1 MNEEKEMSFL
11 EHLEELRWHLVRSV
25 IAVLIVTA
33 VVFCFPG
40 ILFDKII
47 FGPIHDDFLTYRVLC
62 SIGQKFD
69 MEALCFN
76 GLPFEKFVSLQMPS
90 MITWHIW
97 GSIIAGLIIAFPY
110 VAYEFWKFFK
120 PAFEQKQRK
129 AIRGMVFI
137 MTLLFLIGVSFGYFI
152 LTPLTVNFMGNYNV
166 MAASVEI
173 KPVFTS
179 YISTVINLAL
189 GCGVLFE
196 LPVVIY
202 FLAKMGLVSPTFLKR
217 YRRHAIV
224 IILILAAIITP
235 PEVASQVLITIP
247 LLILYELS
255 IFIAGRVY
263 KQRAIEDE
271 E

>member
-25 IAVLIVTA
+25 VAVLLFTI
-33 VVFCFPG
+33 VVFCFPE
-40 ILFDKII
+40 ILFDKIV

-62 SIGQKFD
+62 DIGHKIGAED
-69 MEALCFN
+69 GLCFT
-76 GLPFEKFVSLQMPS
+76 GLPFDKFVSLQMPS

-97 GSIIAGLIIAFPY
+97 GSLIAGFILAFPY

-120 PAFEQKQRK
+120 PAFQQKERK
-129 AIRGMVFI
+129 SIKGVVFVMSI
-137 MTLLFLIGVSFGYFI
+137 LFMIGVLFGYFV
-152 LTPLTVNFMGNYNV
+152 LSPLTVNFMGNYNV

-179 YISTVINLAL
+179 YVSTIINLVL
-189 GCGVLFE
+189 GCGILFE

-202 FLAKMGLVSPTFLKR
+202 FLAKMGFISPAFLKR

-235 PEVASQVLITIP
+235 PEIASQVLVTIP
-247 LLILYELS
+247 LLLLYEIS
-255 IFIAGRVY
+255 IFIAKRVY
-263 KQRAIEDE
+263 KEA
-271 E
+271 